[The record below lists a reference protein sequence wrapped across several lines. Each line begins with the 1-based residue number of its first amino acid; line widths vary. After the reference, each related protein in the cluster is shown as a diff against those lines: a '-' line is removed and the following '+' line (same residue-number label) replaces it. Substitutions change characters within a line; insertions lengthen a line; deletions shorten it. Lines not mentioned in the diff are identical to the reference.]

1 MRGDFVVWFWRRRRH
16 ALHNFTWSSPV
27 LLRPDYGHYHVSWPL
42 HLGLVCTAL
51 HFPGTESP
59 VMGQIGRYLLNAS
72 LSIHPPGMYIRKI
85 VVICYVCGISTVV
98 MQIVCR
104 PGGRSL
110 AAPKRGEWGQK
121 WQLGLLLAN
130 AQGGAALLVWITQF
144 RKSKEI

>member
-1 MRGDFVVWFWRRRRH
+1 
-16 ALHNFTWSSPV
+16 
-27 LLRPDYGHYHVSWPL
+27 
-42 HLGLVCTAL
+42 
-51 HFPGTESP
+51 
-59 VMGQIGRYLLNAS
+59 
-72 LSIHPPGMYIRKI
+72 
-85 VVICYVCGISTVV
+85 